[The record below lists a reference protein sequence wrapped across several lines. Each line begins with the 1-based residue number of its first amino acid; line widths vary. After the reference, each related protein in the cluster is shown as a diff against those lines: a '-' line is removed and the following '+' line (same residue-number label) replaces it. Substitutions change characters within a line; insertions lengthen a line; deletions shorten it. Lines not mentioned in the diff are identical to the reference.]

1 MKLIDKLQF
10 IVVKYRHNRYEVII
24 MLYITG
30 IHALNLNC
38 SLNTP
43 GDWHQS
49 AIQWHTLKTKHSTD
63 SIWGDYGIEM
73 NENVPKN
80 PGIYHTANHI
90 RACLD
95 LIYDGNFVIPQ
106 GMRKNFIVV
115 DQYDNE
121 IFEKVAMLR
130 FQNNWRDID
139 QFMCKEYLMKWV
151 RFKELIGI

>member
-1 MKLIDKLQF
+1 MI
-10 IVVKYRHNRYEVII
+10 
-24 MLYITG
+24 YITG

-38 SLNTP
+38 SLDTP

-49 AIQWHTLKTKHSTD
+49 AIQWHTMNIKHSTET
-63 SIWGDYGIEM
+63 IWGDYGIET
-73 NENVPKN
+73 NAHVPKN
-80 PGIYHTANHI
+80 PGIHYAANHI

-121 IFEKVAMLR
+121 IFEKVAMLATR
-130 FQNNWRDID
+130 SNWQDVD

-151 RFKELIGI
+151 RFKELIGL